1 MKSLVMA
8 LLACGLI
15 AASSTA
21 GAAKKAEEWIV
32 QKGAQFLEARQVD
45 GDSFGM
51 TVIPAKNRV
60 KRTYRLYGVD
70 CPETDARGGLL
81 ADRIAEQAKHFGVK
95 PGDIP
100 AWGKKAAAFTL
111 ELLKNGKPLVRT
123 LGSMG
128 QDAPGDPDNPKR
140 YYALV
145 EVTAPDGSRRML
157 HELLIEND
165 LARAHGQAAPWPER
179 KRHRGEKEAKEL
191 FMKDLERL
199 EKKAKEAGLG
209 LWKKA
214 PAPGGRFR

>member
-1 MKSLVMA
+1 MKWLASILAVLSLITTV
-8 LLACGLI
+8 
-15 AASSTA
+15 AAA
-21 GAAKKAEEWIV
+21 KDKEPEEWVEQKKAE
-32 QKGAQFLEARQVD
+32 FLEIREAD

-51 TVIPAKNRV
+51 TVVPNKNRV

-81 ADRIAEQAKHFGVK
+81 AQRIADQAQHFGVK
-95 PGDIP
+95 PEDIP

-123 LGSMG
+123 LGPMG
-128 QDAPGDPDNPKR
+128 QEAPGDPDNPQR
-140 YYALV
+140 RYALI

-157 HELLIEND
+157 HELLIENG
-165 LARAHGQAAPWPER
+165 LARAHGKAAPWPER
-179 KRHRGEKEAKEL
+179 KRHRGEKDARDL
-191 FMKDLERL
+191 FMHDLERM
-199 EKKAKEAGLG
+199 EKKAKDSGLG